1 MRREYECWSCG
12 GKGTEY
18 GETCLTCGGTGDEPP
33 PDTCDVCEC
42 AMKHKRLGEHRA
54 STLFVCDGCR
64 DAGMKQLG
72 NGIVTALHVG
82 IKR

>member
-12 GKGTEY
+12 GKGVEY

-42 AMKHKRLGEHRA
+42 AMKYKRIA
-54 STLFVCDGCR
+54 PTYFYVCDDHR
-64 DAGMKQLG
+64 DEGMKNLG
-72 NGIVTALHVG
+72 SVYTALAVG